1 MGMSPT
7 DRNIKKEIRFLR
19 AFSLRLVTDPLI
31 KRQTF
36 MGGKKSTTKAD
47 SLSISPSDFLF

>member
-36 MGGKKSTTKAD
+36 MGGKKEHNQGR
-47 SLSISPSDFLF
+47 LSKQLSK